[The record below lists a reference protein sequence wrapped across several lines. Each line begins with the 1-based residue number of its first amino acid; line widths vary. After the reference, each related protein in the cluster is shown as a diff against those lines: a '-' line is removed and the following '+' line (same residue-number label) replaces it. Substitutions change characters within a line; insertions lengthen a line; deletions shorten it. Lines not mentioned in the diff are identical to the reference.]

1 MRDLGQINGFLLTLW
16 FFLTPIC
23 YPVTAMPK
31 GALTVLGKN
40 PMFVLVQA
48 YRSVLLDGHAP
59 EALPLVKLWMLAL
72 VFFFAGHAWFYKLR
86 KTFADII

>member
-1 MRDLGQINGFLLTLW
+1 
-16 FFLTPIC
+16 
-23 YPVTAMPK
+23 MPK